1 MNAIVAWRIIHILF
15 AATWFGGSLSIAADA
30 RRALTA
36 ADSGG
41 ELLIESASKAF
52 SRSFFAMI
60 VTFGSGLA
68 LIFAK
73 GGMGAVDFKIHI
85 AMVTTLL
92 CLVIRVALSMPAL
105 GKIRKGVSAGGS
117 DAEEAKSKV
126 KLLAMGIGIE
136 HLLWLATLV
145 LMVAS
150 IYWTG
155 SSEG

>member
-15 AATWFGGSLSIAADA
+15 AASWFGGSLSISADA
-30 RRALTA
+30 RRALSA

-41 ELLIESASKAF
+41 ELLIQRASKSF
-52 SRSFFAMI
+52 SMSFFSMI

-68 LIFAK
+68 LVFAK
-73 GGMGAVDFKIHI
+73 GGMGAIDTKIHM
-85 AMVTTLL
+85 AMGLTLL
-92 CLVIRVALSMPAL
+92 CFLIRAAVSMPAL
-105 GKIRKGVSAGGS
+105 GKIRKGVSAGGA
-117 DAEEAKSKV
+117 DAEEAKGKV

-136 HLLWLATLV
+136 HLLWLVTLC

-155 SSEG
+155 GSES